1 MTMRLFLMLLLLS
14 ETVDRES
21 LRFAYST
28 EQGFDT
34 SCGLTALSCLMDRY
48 WGVPSD
54 EVSLARDFL
63 AEKIVGGDL
72 TVSFADMAAILKAKG
87 FSCKAY
93 QMNFGQ
99 LEKAV
104 ARYAPV
110 IVHYDRPEGHFA
122 LVLAVRDGSV
132 LTADP
137 AEGTISRGKVAFE
150 SLWSGNV
157 MLAALPGKA
166 VNLELIEEAKKS
178 VWGRG
183 ELLER
188 AALAGA
194 DVTGW

>member
-1 MTMRLFLMLLLLS
+1 MRLFLLLLVFS

-48 WGVPSD
+48 WSVPSD

-63 AEKIVGGDL
+63 AERIAGGDL

-93 QMNFGQ
+93 QMTFDQ

-104 ARYAPV
+104 AGYAPV
-110 IVHYDRPEGHFA
+110 IVHYDKPEGHFA

-137 AEGTISRGKVAFE
+137 AEGTISKGQATFE

-157 MLAALPGKA
+157 MLAALPGRA
-166 VNLELIEEAKKS
+166 VNLELIEEAKRS
-178 VWGRG
+178 VWGRS
-183 ELLER
+183 ELLDR
-188 AALAGA
+188 AALAGIA
-194 DVTGW
+194 GW

>member
-1 MTMRLFLMLLLLS
+1 MKLFLLLFLLS
-14 ETVDRES
+14 GTTDRES
-21 LRFAYST
+21 LRFEYSI

-34 SCGLTALSCLMDRY
+34 SCGLTTLSCLMDRY
-48 WGVPSD
+48 WGIPAN

-63 AEKIVGGDL
+63 AEKIVVGDL

-104 ARYAPV
+104 AKYAPI

-137 AEGTISRGKVAFE
+137 AEGTISREQAAFE

-157 MLAALPGKA
+157 MLAALPGRA
-166 VNLELIEEAKKS
+166 VNIELIEEAKRS

-188 AALAGA
+188 AALAG
-194 DVTGW
+194 TGVAGW

>member
-1 MTMRLFLMLLLLS
+1 MRLFLLLLLFS

-54 EVSLARDFL
+54 EVSLARIFF
-63 AEKIVGGDL
+63 AEKIVSDDL

-93 QMNFGQ
+93 QMNFRQ

-104 ARYAPV
+104 AGYAPV
-110 IVHYDRPEGHFA
+110 IVHYDRPEGHFV

-137 AEGTISRGKVAFE
+137 AEGTISREQTAFE

-157 MLAALPGKA
+157 MLASLPGRA
-166 VNLELIEEAKKS
+166 VDLELIEEAKRS
-178 VWGRG
+178 VWGGG
-183 ELLER
+183 ELLDR

-194 DVTGW
+194 SVTGW

>member
-1 MTMRLFLMLLLLS
+1 MPMRLFLLLLVFS

-34 SCGLTALSCLMDRY
+34 SCGLTTLSCLMDRY
-48 WGVPSD
+48 WEVPSD

-63 AEKIVGGDL
+63 AERIAGGDL

-87 FSCKAY
+87 FSCGAY
-93 QMNFGQ
+93 QMTFDQ

-104 ARYAPV
+104 AGYAPV
-110 IVHYDRPEGHFA
+110 IVHYDKPDGHFA

-137 AEGTISRGKVAFE
+137 AEGTISKGQAAFE

-157 MLAALPGKA
+157 MLAALPGRV
-166 VNLELIEEAKKS
+166 VNLELIEEAKRS

-183 ELLER
+183 ELLDR

-194 DVTGW
+194 GIARW

>member
-1 MTMRLFLMLLLLS
+1 MKLFLLLFLLS
-14 ETVDRES
+14 ETTDRES
-21 LRFAYST
+21 LRFEYSI

-34 SCGLTALSCLMDRY
+34 SCGLTTLSCLMDRY
-48 WGVPSD
+48 WGIPAN
-54 EVSLARDFL
+54 EVSLARDFF

-72 TVSFADMAAILKAKG
+72 TVSFADMAGILKAKG

-104 ARYAPV
+104 AKYAPI

-137 AEGTISRGKVAFE
+137 AEGTISREQAAFE

-157 MLAALPGKA
+157 MLAALPGRA
-166 VNLELIEEAKKS
+166 VNIELIEEAKRS

-188 AALAGA
+188 AALAG
-194 DVTGW
+194 TGVAGW

>member
-1 MTMRLFLMLLLLS
+1 MKLFLLLFLLS
-14 ETVDRES
+14 GTTDRES
-21 LRFAYST
+21 LRFEYSI

-34 SCGLTALSCLMDRY
+34 SCGLTTLSCLMDRY
-48 WGVPSD
+48 WGIPAN

-63 AEKIVGGDL
+63 AEKIVVGDL

-104 ARYAPV
+104 AKYAPI

-137 AEGTISRGKVAFE
+137 AEGTISREQAAFE

-157 MLAALPGKA
+157 MLAALPGRA
-166 VNLELIEEAKKS
+166 VNVELIEEAKRS

-188 AALAGA
+188 AALAG
-194 DVTGW
+194 TGVAGW

>member
-1 MTMRLFLMLLLLS
+1 MKLLLLFFLLS
-14 ETVDRES
+14 ETTDRES
-21 LRFAYST
+21 LRFEYST

-34 SCGLTALSCLMDRY
+34 SCGLTTLSCLMDRY
-48 WGVPSD
+48 WGIPAD

-63 AEKIVGGDL
+63 AEKIGGGDL

-87 FSCKAY
+87 FSCRAY

-104 ARYAPV
+104 AKYAPV
-110 IVHYDRPEGHFA
+110 IIHYDRPEGHFV
-122 LVLAVRDGSV
+122 LVLAIRDGSV

-137 AEGTISRGKVAFE
+137 AEGTISREKATFE

-157 MLAALPGKA
+157 MLAALPGRA
-166 VNLELIEEAKKS
+166 VNIELIEEAKRS

-188 AALAGA
+188 AAL
-194 DVTGW
+194 TGVGVARW

>member
-1 MTMRLFLMLLLLS
+1 MPMRLFLLLLVFS

-48 WGVPSD
+48 WSVPSD

-63 AEKIVGGDL
+63 AERIAGGDL

-93 QMNFGQ
+93 QMTFDQ

-104 ARYAPV
+104 AGYAPV
-110 IVHYDRPEGHFA
+110 IVHYDKPEGHFA

-137 AEGTISRGKVAFE
+137 AEGTISKGQATFE

-157 MLAALPGKA
+157 MLAALPSRA
-166 VNLELIEEAKKS
+166 VNLELIEEAKRS
-178 VWGRG
+178 VWGRS
-183 ELLER
+183 ELLDR
-188 AALAGA
+188 AALAGIA
-194 DVTGW
+194 GW

>member
-1 MTMRLFLMLLLLS
+1 MRLFLLLLVFS

-48 WGVPSD
+48 WSVPSD

-63 AEKIVGGDL
+63 AERIAGGDL

-93 QMNFGQ
+93 QMTFDQ

-104 ARYAPV
+104 AGYAPV
-110 IVHYDRPEGHFA
+110 IVHYDKPEGHFA

-137 AEGTISRGKVAFE
+137 AEGTISKGQATFE

-157 MLAALPGKA
+157 MLAALPSRA
-166 VNLELIEEAKKS
+166 VNLELIEEAKRS
-178 VWGRG
+178 VWGRS
-183 ELLER
+183 ELLDR
-188 AALAGA
+188 AALAGIA
-194 DVTGW
+194 GW

>member
-1 MTMRLFLMLLLLS
+1 LPIRLFLLLLVFS

-21 LRFAYST
+21 LRFAYSA

-34 SCGLTALSCLMDRY
+34 SCGLTALACLMDRY
-48 WGVPSD
+48 WGVRSD

-63 AEKIVGGDL
+63 AERFVGGDF
-72 TVSFADMAAILKAKG
+72 TVSFADMTAILKAKG
-87 FSCKAY
+87 FSCRAF

-99 LEKAV
+99 FEKAV

-122 LVLAVRDGSV
+122 LVLAVRNGSV

-137 AEGTISRGKVAFE
+137 AEGTISREQAAFE
-150 SLWSGNV
+150 SRWSGNV
-157 MLAALPGKA
+157 MLAALPGRA
-166 VNLELIEEAKKS
+166 VNTELIEEAKRS

-188 AALAGA
+188 AALAG
-194 DVTGW
+194 VEIEGW